1 MASHTITWE
10 GHFTPEDKARSD
22 YAYIP
27 LDLPSPA
34 RRLTVRYTY
43 ADATLTEE
51 GARGAQSSVVDIG
64 LFDPRGREF
73 PEGPGFRGWSGSA
86 RREFTVGVESAT
98 PGYLPGPLPP
108 GRYHVILGLY
118 RVHPGGVDVRIQ
130 VEIEEIPG
138 AVLGP
143 DAGELPEFPTPP
155 DYTNSPAVP
164 GEGRWLRGDL
174 HTHTW
179 HSDAEAPP
187 EQLVQE
193 AQALGLDFLAVTDHN
208 TVSHHRELA
217 RLADQGIVLIPGQE
231 VTTYYGHMN
240 VWGAARWCDFRCRTP
255 EEMAQVIAQ
264 AHQAGGL
271 CSLNHPKPGGPP
283 WEYGFHLPV
292 DVMEVW
298 HTPWPFGNS
307 GILAIW
313 DRLLAQ
319 GRRLPGVGGSDYHCR
334 LPSYAGIRHLAM
346 PTTWVWTPEP
356 TPRGILAAIRQGRAC
371 ISAGPTGPRLELEA
385 TTPDGLVPMG
395 GTVPPAVGGLPLTVR
410 VLAGVGFELRLIADG
425 EVVFRHPI
433 TQEGET
439 VHPRV
444 AVRRYVRAE
453 LVGDMPARLLP
464 KGAPPDLDLR
474 AWRWALSNP
483 IYVAGSP

>member
-1 MASHTITWE
+1 MGVHTILWE

-27 LDLPSPA
+27 LDLPAPA
-34 RRLTVRYTY
+34 QRLTVRYTY
-43 ADATLTEE
+43 ADAARAE
-51 GARGAQSSVVDIG
+51 GGNAGPPSSVVDIG
-64 LFDPRGREF
+64 LFDPRGTAF

-86 RREFTVGVESAT
+86 RREFTVGVETAT

-118 RVHPGGVDVRIQ
+118 RIHPAGVDVRIQ
-130 VEIEEIPG
+130 VTVEPAAGDG
-138 AVLGP
+138 AGRSCREAWVSAAPL
-143 DAGELPEFPTPP
+143 
-155 DYTNSPAVP
+155 DYTKSPAQSP
-164 GEGRWLRGDL
+164 GQWLRGDL

-187 EQLVQE
+187 AQLLQE
-193 AQALGLDFLAVTDHN
+193 AQALGLHFLAVTDHN

-217 RLADQGIVLIPGQE
+217 QLAHQGLVLIPGQE

-255 EEMAQVIAQ
+255 QEMAQVIAQ

-292 DVMEVW
+292 DAMEVW
-298 HTPWPFGNS
+298 HTPWPFGNPQ
-307 GILAIW
+307 ILATW
-313 DRLLAQ
+313 DQLLGQ

-346 PTTWVWTPEP
+346 PTTWVWTADP
-356 TPRGILAAIRQGRAC
+356 TPQGILAAIRQGRVC

-385 TTPDGLVPMG
+385 TTPTGPVPMG
-395 GTVPPAVGGLPLTVR
+395 GTVPQAPGRLPLTVR
-410 VLAGVGFELRLIADG
+410 VLAGVGFELRLVADG

-433 TQEGET
+433 TREGET
-439 VHPRV
+439 VRPIV
-444 AVRRYVRAE
+444 PVRRYVRAE
-453 LVGDMPARLLP
+453 LVGEMPARLLP
-464 KGAPPDLDLR
+464 KGAPPDLDRR

-483 IYVAGSP
+483 IYLAGT